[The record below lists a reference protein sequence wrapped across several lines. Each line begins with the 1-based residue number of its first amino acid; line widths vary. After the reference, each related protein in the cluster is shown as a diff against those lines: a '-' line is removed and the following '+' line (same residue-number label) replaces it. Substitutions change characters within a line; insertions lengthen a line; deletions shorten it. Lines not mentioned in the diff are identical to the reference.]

1 MLLFFWG
8 DKMAIKIIN
17 PPVIEPITL
26 DEAKQHLRV
35 DGNDDDILIMSLIK
49 QAREYCENYQNRKYI
64 TQTLELVLDS
74 FPQGNAI
81 VFNNCSPVQKVES
94 IKYYDVNRQ
103 EYLFDESNYIF
114 DLDGFVNR
122 VVLNRG
128 KHWPTVE
135 LQSVNAVRVR
145 LIAGYG
151 DSGDKVPEAIKWA
164 MILQMKLLYDDYR
177 PEEKTKLE
185 EARNALLSMNRV
197 IPI

>member
-1 MLLFFWG
+1 MLLFFRG

-26 DEAKQHLRV
+26 NEAKQHLRV

-81 VFNNCSPVQKVES
+81 IFYNCSPVQKVES

-103 EYLFDESNYIF
+103 EYLFDESNYIS
-114 DLDGFVNR
+114 DLDGFVGR

-128 KHWPTVE
+128 KHWPIVE

-145 LIAGYG
+145 VVAGYG

-164 MILQMKLLYDDYR
+164 IILQMKLLYDDYR

-197 IPI
+197 IPV

>member
-17 PPVIEPITL
+17 PPIVEPITL

>member
-1 MLLFFWG
+1 
-8 DKMAIKIIN
+8 MAIKIIT
-17 PPVIEPITL
+17 PPIVEPITL
-26 DEAKQHLRV
+26 EEAKNHLRV

-49 QAREYCENYQNRKYI
+49 QAREWCEDYQNRKYI
-64 TQTLELVLDS
+64 TQTLELVLDT
-74 FPQGNAI
+74 FPNGNAI
-81 VFNNCSPVQKVES
+81 VFNSCSPIQKVES
-94 IKYYDVNRQ
+94 IKYYDENRQ
-103 EYLFDESNYIF
+103 EYLFDESNYIV
-114 DLDGFVNR
+114 DLYGFVNR

-145 LIAGYG
+145 IVAGYG
-151 DSGDKVPEAIKWA
+151 DTPDKVPETVKWA

-197 IPI
+197 IPV

>member
-17 PPVIEPITL
+17 PPIVEPITL
-26 DEAKQHLRV
+26 EEAKQHLRV
-35 DGNDDDILIMSLIK
+35 DGNDDDLLIQSLIK
-49 QAREYCENYQNRKYI
+49 QAREWCENFQNRKYI
-64 TQTLELVLDS
+64 TQTLEFVLDT
-74 FPQGNAI
+74 FPNGNAI
-81 VFNNCSPVQKVES
+81 VFDSCSPIQKVES
-94 IKYYDVNRQ
+94 IKYYDENRQ

>member
-1 MLLFFWG
+1 VLLFFWG

-17 PPVIEPITL
+17 PPIVEPITL
-26 DEAKQHLRV
+26 EEAKQHLRV
-35 DGNDDDILIMSLIK
+35 DGNDDDLLIQSLIK
-49 QAREYCENYQNRKYI
+49 QAREWCENFQNRKYI
-64 TQTLELVLDS
+64 TQTLEFVLDT
-74 FPQGNAI
+74 FPNGNAI
-81 VFNNCSPVQKVES
+81 VFDSCSPIQKVES
-94 IKYYDVNRQ
+94 IKYYDENRQ

>member
-1 MLLFFWG
+1 
-8 DKMAIKIIN
+8 MAIKMIT
-17 PPVIEPITL
+17 PPVAEPITL
-26 DEAKQHLRV
+26 EEAKQHLRV
-35 DGNDDDILIMSLIK
+35 DGNDDDFLIQSLIK
-49 QAREYCENYQNRKYI
+49 QAREWCEDYQNRKYI

-81 VFNNCSPVQKVES
+81 IFYNCSPVQKVES
-94 IKYYDVNRQ
+94 IKYYAVNRQ
-103 EYLFDESNYIF
+103 EYLFDESNYIS
-114 DLDGFVNR
+114 DLDGFVGR

-128 KHWPTVE
+128 KHWPIVE

-145 LIAGYG
+145 VVAGYG

-164 MILQMKLLYDDYR
+164 IILQMKLLYDDYR

-197 IPI
+197 IPV